1 VNCDCKL
8 LHGRRVEGLP
18 DSLRPRIFAG
28 LSDHGLAGILA
39 QARHQRFAT
48 DSVVLNEGD
57 AAESIFLLTCG
68 QGAHF
73 VVTDE
78 GRKILVHWLT
88 AGQIFG
94 GAALLSPPCPYLTS
108 TEVHSGSCALVW
120 SRRDIREIV
129 MEHPV
134 LLDNALSISA
144 TEHFAWQLASRISIT
159 TEEAPV
165 RLARLLVSLACGIG
179 RSKPDG
185 VEILVANEDLAGATG
200 VTPYTVSR
208 LIAEWQ
214 RAGIIRKGRGRII
227 LRRPEL
233 LAVRIQSPSKSPID
247 ARRSVA

>member
-18 DSLRPRIFAG
+18 DGLRPRIFAG
-28 LSDHGLAGILA
+28 LSDPDLAGILA
-39 QARHQRFAT
+39 RARHQRFAA
-48 DSVVLNEGD
+48 SSIVLHEGD
-57 AAESIFLLTCG
+57 PAESIFLLTRG

-78 GRKILVHWLT
+78 GRKILLYWLT

-94 GAALLSPPCPYLTS
+94 GAALLSPPCPYLAS
-108 TEVHSGSCALVW
+108 TEVDTDSCALVW
-120 SRRDIREIV
+120 SRRDIREIAA
-129 MEHPV
+129 EHSV
-134 LLDNALSISA
+134 LLDNALSIAA
-144 TEHFAWQLASRISIT
+144 TEHFAWQLASRISMA

-165 RLARLLVSLACGIG
+165 RVARLLVSLACGIG

-185 VEILVANEDLAGATG
+185 VEILVANEDLASATG
-200 VTPYTVSR
+200 VTPFTVSR

-214 RAGIIRKGRGRII
+214 RAGIIRKGRGRIV

-233 LAVRIQSPSKSPID
+233 LALRTHPPSKSPID
-247 ARRSVA
+247 ERRSVA